1 MQLLALTVP
10 LRSKPLKIR
19 VYAVAIAF
27 GIITMI
33 ITMAIA
39 FIMVNEGNVSQ

>member
-1 MQLLALTVP
+1 MQLLARIVP
-10 LRSKPLKIR
+10 LRSKPPKIQ
-19 VYAVAIAF
+19 VYVVAIAF

-39 FIMVNEGNVSQ
+39 FIMVNEGNVSH